1 MSCLCH
7 ISYTLYIIIVHLCAG
22 NNLFISGTKME
33 KIAVLQNKFPLYFL
47 IVLPI
52 QLFADSYKH
61 NSR

>member
-1 MSCLCH
+1 MFV
-7 ISYTLYIIIVHLCAG
+7 SYLLYIIYYYSPYIAG

-52 QLFADSYKH
+52 
-61 NSR
+61 